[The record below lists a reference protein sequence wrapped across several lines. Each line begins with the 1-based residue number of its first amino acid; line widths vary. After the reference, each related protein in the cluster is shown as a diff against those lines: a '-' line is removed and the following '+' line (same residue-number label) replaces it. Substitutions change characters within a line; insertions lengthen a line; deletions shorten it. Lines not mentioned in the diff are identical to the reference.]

1 MLQIN
6 LKYYSCLEDK
16 VIESENISEF
26 IEKEKKQ
33 FKIIEKCIIDKNNN
47 EQELSNFE
55 KRFLN
60 LIFDGSDYAYF
71 TMNDK
76 ITLLR
81 AKNEDSFNEGL
92 FDYCVHLL
100 LANYNNEVS
109 YESHDEKETL
119 REVNE
124 NIIEISKDYL
134 AELFRHSS
142 ELSVSNKFI
151 TNEIKKL
158 EAFISKAKSIEF
170 E

>member
-1 MLQIN
+1 MLKIN

-16 VIESENISEF
+16 VIESENIDEF

-60 LIFDGSDYAYF
+60 LIFDGSDDAYF
-71 TMNDK
+71 TINDK

-92 FDYCVHLL
+92 FDYCMHWLL
-100 LANYNNEVS
+100 ENYNNKVA

-119 REVNE
+119 REVKE
-124 NIIEISKDYL
+124 NIINICDDYL
-134 AELFRHSS
+134 AKLYSHSS
-142 ELSVSNKFI
+142 ELSISNNFLSKI
-151 TNEIKKL
+151 MIKL
-158 EAFISKAKSIEF
+158 EGFISKAKSIEF